1 MTVRTA
7 GARSV
12 MRLDA
17 TNVPPVDEWIVDGNN
32 VMGARPDG
40 WWRDRQ
46 GAQQRLVDRL
56 EAFAEARDEPVTVF
70 FDGRPHDAG
79 GGLRVGVRFARRSG
93 RDAADDDVAALVEH
107 HPEPGQLIVVT
118 SDATL
123 AGRVRAAGAQVV
135 GAGAFL
141 RELDEPPARPT

>member
-1 MTVRTA
+1 
-7 GARSV
+7 
-12 MRLDA
+12 
-17 TNVPPVDEWIVDGNN
+17 VDEWIVDGNN

-46 GAQQRLVDRL
+46 AAQRRLVDRL
-56 EAFAEARDEPVTVF
+56 EAFAEARDEPVTVI

-79 GGLRVGVRFARRSG
+79 GGLRVAVRFARRAG
-93 RDAADDDVAALVEH
+93 PNAADDDVAALVAR
-107 HPEPGQLIVVT
+107 HPEPEQLIVAT

-123 AGRVRAAGAQVV
+123 ADRVRASGARVV

-141 RELDEPPARPT
+141 QELE